1 MSIKTIGIDLGK
13 TACDVVAMD
22 GRGKVVARRRLA
34 RARLVAWLANLPPA
48 RIGMEASCG
57 AHHLARRLA
66 GLGHEVRLMPAQ
78 YVRPFVKT
86 NKHDQ
91 ADAEAIAEAVQRPQM
106 RFVPLKS
113 AAQLDLQALHRTRD
127 RLVTTRTGLINQIRA
142 FLLERGI
149 TVRQGRLALAKA
161 LPELLEADGELSPTM
176 RALLGR
182 LRAHWQALDEEI
194 AALDQHF
201 LIIARTHP
209 GARLLMT
216 VPGIGALIATALV
229 AAIDAGQAFGRGR
242 DLACWLGLVPRQHA
256 TGGKSRLLGISKRGN
271 GYLRRLLVHAARAVK
286 RSARTREDRLGA
298 WLRGLEARS
307 HPNVA
312 TVALAAKLARWSWAV
327 LANNQ
332 PYRPAAA

>member
-1 MSIKTIGIDLGK
+1 MQIKTIGIDLGK

-22 GRGKVVARRRLA
+22 GRGKVVARRRLS
-34 RARLVAWLANLPPA
+34 RPRLVAWLANLPPCL
-48 RIGMEASCG
+48 IGMEASCG
-57 AHHLARRLA
+57 AHHLARRLSE
-66 GLGHEVRLMPAQ
+66 LGHDARLMPAQ

-91 ADAEAIAEAVQRPQM
+91 ADAAGVAEAVQRPEM
-106 RFVPLKS
+106 RFVPIKS
-113 AAQLDLQALHRTRD
+113 AAQLDLQALHRVRD
-127 RLVTTRTGLINQIRA
+127 RLITQRTGLINQIRA

-149 TVRQGRLALAKA
+149 ALQQGRLALAKA
-161 LPELLEADGELSPTM
+161 LPELLEADGALSPTM
-176 RALLGR
+176 RTLLGR
-182 LRAHWQALDEEI
+182 LRAQWQVLDEEI
-194 AALDQHF
+194 AALDQHL
-201 LIIARTHP
+201 LIIARTHS

-256 TGGKSRLLGISKRGN
+256 TGGKVRLLGISKRGN
-271 GYLRRLLVHAARAVK
+271 GYLRRLLVHAARALK
-286 RSARTREDRLGA
+286 RSAKTRADRLGA
-298 WLRGLEARS
+298 WLRGLEARA

-312 TVALAAKLARWSWAV
+312 TVALAAKLARWAWAV
-327 LANNQ
+327 LAKNQ